1 LVLVLTI
8 KRILR
13 EINGG
18 TEGLSRDLPLL
29 TPRKP
34 PGNPQESPRKAPR
47 YTEQKQNK
55 SHSDIYNEIIGNYLG
70 DNKIFGL
77 IPNRYFANFSLLK
90 NERN

>member
-1 LVLVLTI
+1 LELVLTI

-34 PGNPQESPRKAPR
+34 PGKPQASP
-47 YTEQKQNK
+47 
-55 SHSDIYNEIIGNYLG
+55 SIH
-70 DNKIFGL
+70 
-77 IPNRYFANFSLLK
+77 
-90 NERN
+90 